1 MIQSIVNRLIRK
13 SSEKSYLIVDFL
25 FSHILN
31 NPKGIDVMNS
41 GELNINEINHIVE
54 EVSKNSIVPYD
65 DLPRYDL
72 FLSQVTDYLN
82 DKFDGEKYTNNIVQN
97 YVKSGVIS
105 KPQDGKKRGY
115 TKIHLAELL
124 LLSYMRPVL
133 TTDEIKKVF
142 NLAFNEISDEKDDII
157 SWEMA
162 YKTFSEIQKEN
173 YDKLLSKDYLNENKF
188 KKVIKDLGLKNKDEE
203 RVTVFFV
210 VMNLIA
216 EASVIK
222 NIAKKIVDE
231 YENA

>member
-1 MIQSIVNRLIRK
+1 
-13 SSEKSYLIVDFL
+13 
-25 FSHILN
+25 
-31 NPKGIDVMNS
+31 MNS